1 MRVLFVA
8 GLLFWASLATLLPVL
23 PLYVQ
28 SMGAN
33 SQTVGI
39 VVGSFAIGLLASRPA
54 LARMADR
61 RGRKLVLLIG
71 MVTVAIAPIG
81 YIATQ
86 SIPLLIVVRAFHGLS
101 IAAFALAY
109 SALIVDLSPP
119 QRRGELIGY
128 MSLVNPIGMGLGPA
142 IGGFMQSWVGYTPT
156 FWTAAA
162 LGIVGL
168 FFTVQVQDVYLPTH
182 ATAATGA
189 IAASG
194 TGSEQFWLKL
204 LQPHIRTP
212 ALVLLLVGVAFG
224 TLTTFVPLLVVEV
237 GVNLNV
243 GLIYSAAA
251 IASFGIRLLVGR
263 ASDYYGRGL
272 FITGSLVLYALSMAV
287 LWQASSTAGFL
298 VAGLLEGCG
307 SGILIPMMAV
317 LMADRSQPHE
327 RGLTFSL
334 CMVGFD
340 LGIALAGPFFGA
352 IAIQLNYQTIFGL
365 ASLLSW
371 LGLLVFLV
379 FSGKNI
385 PQSLR
390 FALGKGKDIYAV
402 EPATQTYK

>member
-1 MRVLFVA
+1 
-8 GLLFWASLATLLPVL
+8 
-23 PLYVQ
+23 
-28 SMGAN
+28 
-33 SQTVGI
+33 
-39 VVGSFAIGLLASRPA
+39 
-54 LARMADR
+54 
-61 RGRKLVLLIG
+61 
-71 MVTVAIAPIG
+71 
-81 YIATQ
+81 
-86 SIPLLIVVRAFHGLS
+86 
-101 IAAFALAY
+101 
-109 SALIVDLSPP
+109 
-119 QRRGELIGY
+119 

-168 FFTVQVQDVYLPTH
+168 VFTVQVQDVYLPTH

-194 TGSEQFWLKL
+194 TGSDQFWLKL

-287 LWQASSTAGFL
+287 LWQASSTAAFL

-327 RGLTFSL
+327 CGLTFSL

-371 LGLLVFLV
+371 LGLLVFLI
-379 FSGKNI
+379 FSGKNMS
-385 PQSLR
+385 QSLR